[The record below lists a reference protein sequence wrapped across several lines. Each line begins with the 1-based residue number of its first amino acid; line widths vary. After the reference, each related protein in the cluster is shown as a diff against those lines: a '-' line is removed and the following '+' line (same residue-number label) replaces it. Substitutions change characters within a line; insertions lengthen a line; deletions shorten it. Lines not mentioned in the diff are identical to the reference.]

1 MASPISKPSAERAQ
15 WETAIRPGRQQL
27 RLSLPRRALQDS
39 LRYALAGPAAT
50 FRLSWLSMKPL
61 RTNSGAP
68 LRVRSPNR
76 IGVLNNGNLQRTN
89 RTPKGSNVAFS
100 GHSSE
105 EDTDSYTS
113 PVPSYEPAPRPR
125 SKDAKE
131 SVLAAGLMIEG
142 KIEGVGHVRVAGRFK
157 GDVNVDGDL
166 TIDAGAKITGS
177 VRAST
182 VTIGGE
188 LEGNIEAASRVELLA
203 TGVLTGD
210 LKAGSLTVASGSRMR
225 GNVSFGWDE
234 VVAPQPRLRMEHDAA
249 S

>member
-1 MASPISKPSAERAQ
+1 MAIFKEQTAPRKDPSSLSPEPQ
-15 WETAIRPGRQQL
+15 
-27 RLSLPRRALQDS
+27 PR
-39 LRYALAGPAAT
+39 
-50 FRLSWLSMKPL
+50 K
-61 RTNSGAP
+61 
-68 LRVRSPNR
+68 
-76 IGVLNNGNLQRTN
+76 
-89 RTPKGSNVAFS
+89 
-100 GHSSE
+100 
-105 EDTDSYTS
+105 DTDSFLN
-113 PVPSYEPAPRPR
+113 PVPSYEPAPRAR
-125 SKDAKE
+125 SKEGKE
-131 SVLAAGLMIEG
+131 SVLAAGLTIEG

-166 TIDAGAKITGS
+166 TIDQGAKITGS

-210 LKAGSLTVASGSRMR
+210 LKAGSLTVAGGSRMR

-234 VVAPQPRLRMEHDAA
+234 AVAAQPRLRTETNGA